1 MIKINTNPSS
11 KQVQKFQ
18 FISENDWGN
27 LKENFPKNTS
37 YFFNGKKNE
46 IFIISSEDTTIY
58 LVGLGNISEDID
70 YQEVGNL
77 LAQSQKKN
85 IQAVPTEIKADYLSF
100 NQISELV
107 KGLFLGTYNYPF
119 DAAHPFWK
127 ENFSLQINN
136 LNEIEIEEII
146 LKTNSLC
153 KGQFACMDW
162 LNKPANY
169 KKAPIISNYLRKIS
183 EEYQFDLEILNNE
196 GCAEKGLNAYLAV
209 NQGSAE
215 EAAFC
220 ILKYSAEN
228 AEKTVGLVGKCVTFD
243 TGGIS
248 IKGNQNLHYMKSDMG
263 GATAVIGTLITAA
276 ERKLPV
282 NIIAILPITDNAVSN
297 TSYLPSDVIT
307 AYNGKTIEVID
318 TDAEG
323 RMTLADGLSY
333 MVKNFN
339 PDVLIDLA
347 TLTGSAVRIL
357 GNTAGALFGNDENL
371 IRTLENCG
379 KATNQKLWNLPMW
392 DVWSEMLSSDVADI
406 KNLPASPVGGC
417 ITAAKFLEN
426 FIENH
431 KNWAHLDIAGVAFG
445 KVNYAKEYAATG
457 YGVQLLTNYLEKY
470 IKI

>member
-1 MIKINTNPSS
+1 MIKINSNSEINF
-11 KQVQKFQ
+11 VQKFH
-18 FISENDWGN
+18 FINEKTWENEQN
-27 LKENFPKNTS
+27 NYPKNTS
-37 YFFNGKKNE
+37 HFFKGKKNE
-46 IFIISSEDTTIY
+46 VFIISTGDITTY
-58 LVGLGNISEDID
+58 LIGLGNISTDVDFQDI
-70 YQEVGNL
+70 GNNF
-77 LAQSQKKN
+77 AQSQKKN
-85 IQAVPTEIKADYLSF
+85 LQAVSSEIKAENLNY
-100 NQISELV
+100 NQISELI

-119 DAAHPFWK
+119 DSKHPFWQDK
-127 ENFSLQINN
+127 FSLSIKKISKEETQKII
-136 LNEIEIEEII
+136 IE
-146 LKTNSLC
+146 TDSLC

-169 KKAPIISNYLRKIS
+169 KKAPIITDFLRNLSQKYNF
-183 EEYQFDLEILNNE
+183 ELEILNTD
-196 GCAEKGLNAYLAV
+196 GCAEKGLNAYLSV

-220 ILKYSAEN
+220 ILKYKNEN
-228 AEKTVGLVGKCVTFD
+228 AGKTVGLVGKCVVFD

-248 IKGNQNLHYMKSDMG
+248 IKGNTNLHFMKSDMG
-263 GATAVIGTLITAA
+263 GATAVIGTLIAAA

-333 MVKNFN
+333 MVKNFR

-357 GNTAGALFGNDENL
+357 GSTAAALFGNNNEL
-371 IRTLENCG
+371 IKELENSG
-379 KATNQKLWNLPMW
+379 NATNQKLWNLPMW
-392 DVWSEMLSSDVADI
+392 DVWNEMLTSDVADL

-426 FIENH
+426 FIEGH
-431 KNWAHLDIAGVAFG
+431 TNWAHLDIAGVAFG

-457 YGVQLLTNYLEKY
+457 YGVQLLINYLEKY
-470 IKI
+470 IQN

>member
-1 MIKINTNPSS
+1 MIKISS
-11 KQVQKFQ
+11 DSDNSSNQIFHFINEKSWESEQK
-18 FISENDWGN
+18 NY
-27 LKENFPKNTS
+27 PKKTS
-37 YFFNGKKNE
+37 NFFNGKKKE
-46 IFIISSEDTTIY
+46 VFVISNDDFTTY
-58 LVGLGNISEDID
+58 LIGFGTISEDID
-70 YQEVGNL
+70 FQEIGNHF
-77 LAQSQKKN
+77 AQSQKKN
-85 IQAVPTEIKADYLSF
+85 LQSVSTEIVVENLNF

-119 DAAHPFWK
+119 DSSHAFWQ
-127 ENFSLQINN
+127 EEFSLNIKN
-136 LNEIEIEEII
+136 LNEKEIEELIS
-146 LKTNSLC
+146 KTDSLC
-153 KGQFACMDW
+153 NGQFACMDW

-169 KKAPIISNYLRKIS
+169 KKAPIISDFLRNLAKKYDL
-183 EEYQFDLEILNNE
+183 ELEILNTE
-196 GCAEKGLNAYLAV
+196 GCAERGLNAYLAV
-209 NQGSAE
+209 NQGSSE

-220 ILKYSAEN
+220 ILKYSGEN
-228 AEKTVGLVGKCVTFD
+228 AKKTIGLVGKCVIFD

-248 IKGNQNLHYMKSDMG
+248 IKGNANLHYMKSDMG

-333 MVKNFN
+333 LSKNFKT
-339 PDVLIDLA
+339 DILIDLA

-357 GNTAGALFGNDENL
+357 GSHAGALFGNNDDLIKKLEISGNL
-371 IRTLENCG
+371 
-379 KATNQKLWNLPMW
+379 TNQKLWNLPMW
-392 DVWSEMLSSDVADI
+392 DVWNEMLTSDVADL

-417 ITAAKFLEN
+417 ITAAKFLEH
-426 FIENH
+426 FIEGH
-431 KNWAHLDIAGVAFG
+431 ETWAHLDIAGVAFG

-457 YGVQLLTNYLEKY
+457 YGVQLIIDFLEKY
-470 IKI
+470 CKN

>member
-1 MIKINTNPSS
+1 MIKINSDSNKSYS
-11 KQVQKFQ
+11 QKFH
-18 FISENDWGN
+18 FINEKSWETEQKNY
-27 LKENFPKNTS
+27 PKNTS
-37 YFFNGKKNE
+37 HFFNGKKKEVFVISNE
-46 IFIISSEDTTIY
+46 DGTIY
-58 LVGLGNISEDID
+58 LIGLGEISADVD
-70 YQEVGNL
+70 YQDIGNNF
-77 LAQSQKKN
+77 AQSQKKN
-85 IQAVPTEIKADYLSF
+85 IQPISSEIIANNLNFD
-100 NQISELV
+100 QISELV
-107 KGLFLGTYNYPF
+107 KGLFIGTYNYPF
-119 DAAHPFWK
+119 NAEHPFWRD
-127 ENFSLQINN
+127 EFSLNIKGLSAEKIQK
-136 LNEIEIEEII
+136 II
-146 LKTNSLC
+146 LDTDSLC

-169 KKAPIISNYLRKIS
+169 KKAPIITDFLRTLAK
-183 EEYQFDLEILNNE
+183 EYDLELEILNTE
-196 GCAEKGLNAYLAV
+196 GCAEKGLNAYLSV

-215 EAAFC
+215 DAAFC
-220 ILKYSAEN
+220 ILKYSSREAK
-228 AEKTVGLVGKCVTFD
+228 KTVGLVGKCVVFD

-248 IKGNQNLHYMKSDMG
+248 IKGNTNLHYMKSDMG

-323 RMTLADGLSY
+323 RMTLADGLAY
-333 MVKNFN
+333 MVKNYN

-357 GNTAGALFGNDENL
+357 GSTAGALFGNNDRL
-371 IRTLENCG
+371 IKDLENSG
-379 KATNQKLWNLPMW
+379 NLTNQKLWNLPMW
-392 DVWSEMLSSDVADI
+392 DIWSEMLTSDVADL
-406 KNLPASPVGGC
+406 KNLPSSPVGGC

-426 FIENH
+426 FIEGH

-457 YGVQLLTNYLEKY
+457 FGVQLLTNYLQ
-470 IKI
+470 KICKT

>member
-1 MIKINTNPSS
+1 MIKINSNSEINF
-11 KQVQKFQ
+11 VQKFH
-18 FISENDWGN
+18 FINEKTWENEQN
-27 LKENFPKNTS
+27 NYPKNTS
-37 YFFNGKKNE
+37 HFFKGKKNE
-46 IFIISSEDTTIY
+46 VFIISTGDITTY
-58 LVGLGNISEDID
+58 LIGLGNISTDVDFQDI
-70 YQEVGNL
+70 GNNF
-77 LAQSQKKN
+77 AQSQKKN
-85 IQAVPTEIKADYLSF
+85 LQAVSSEIKAENLNF
-100 NQISELV
+100 NQISELI

-119 DAAHPFWK
+119 DSKHPFWQDK
-127 ENFSLQINN
+127 FSLSIKKISKEETQKII
-136 LNEIEIEEII
+136 IE
-146 LKTNSLC
+146 TDSLC

-169 KKAPIISNYLRKIS
+169 KKAPIITDFLRNLSQKYNF
-183 EEYQFDLEILNNE
+183 ELEILNTD
-196 GCAEKGLNAYLAV
+196 GCAEKGLNAYLSV

-220 ILKYSAEN
+220 ILKYKNEN
-228 AEKTVGLVGKCVTFD
+228 AGKTVGLVGKCVVFD

-248 IKGNQNLHYMKSDMG
+248 IKGNTNLHFMKSDMG
-263 GATAVIGTLITAA
+263 GATAVIGTLIAAA

-333 MVKNFN
+333 MVKNFR

-357 GNTAGALFGNDENL
+357 GSTAAALFGNNNEL
-371 IRTLENCG
+371 IKELENSG
-379 KATNQKLWNLPMW
+379 NATNQKLWNLPMW
-392 DVWSEMLSSDVADI
+392 DVWNEMLTSDVADL

-426 FIENH
+426 FIEGH
-431 KNWAHLDIAGVAFG
+431 TNWAHLDIAGVAFG

-457 YGVQLLTNYLEKY
+457 YGVQLLINYLEKY
-470 IKI
+470 IQN